1 MSVATMV
8 ESRTL
13 CRVVRSRHA
22 LLLEGVYYDH
32 LHNRFC

>member
-1 MSVATMV
+1 MSVAIMV

-22 LLLEGVYYDH
+22 LLLEGVYYDYF
-32 LHNRFC
+32 HNHFC